1 MMARMVLE
9 LQNDCFAAAQA
20 LAKLNGDDYR
30 GTYSRYIGE
39 LEGMLMTL
47 SRKNRKTEKEIE
59 EMLRNVRD
67 RFRSK
72 TDTTHE
78 EFVG

>member
-1 MMARMVLE
+1 MSKMVHD
-9 LQNDCFAAAQA
+9 LQNDCFLAAQA

-30 GTYSRYIGE
+30 TAYSRYIGE
-39 LEGMLMTL
+39 LEGILTTL
-47 SRKNRKTEKEIE
+47 AIRDRVAEGEIQD
-59 EMLRNVRD
+59 MLRNVRD

-78 EFVG
+78 EFLG